1 MTAARRN
8 TSTLL
13 PLSIAALSLGAC
25 AGDQSSIDPA
35 GPQADAI
42 AGHLWFFVAVCTV
55 VYATV
60 MGALV
65 YALFRRNRPD
75 VPESR
80 DRTLRTAVASAAGV
94 TVLIVIVFL
103 VHAVW
108 TGRELAALTS
118 EEMLTIEVV
127 GHQWWWQVQY
137 KEGDTPYVTTANE
150 IHIPVGEP
158 VRFEL
163 TSRDVIHSFWIP
175 NLHGKND
182 LIPGKSTAIVLQAD
196 RAGVYRGQCAE
207 FCGMQHAK
215 MAFLVVA
222 QPREE
227 FQQWVLQQQRPSRQ
241 PVTPEEKRGMEVF
254 VSSQCMV
261 CHTVRGTT
269 AGGVTGP
276 DLTHLASRRT
286 IGAATL
292 PNRRGQLGGWIL
304 DPHSVKAGV
313 RMPPNKFES
322 DDFHAL
328 LSYLESLD

>member
-1 MTAARRN
+1 MTAARR
-8 TSTLL
+8 SLFILPPLL
-13 PLSIAALSLGAC
+13 IALSIGAC

-42 AGHLWFFVAVCTV
+42 AEHLWFFIAVCTV
-55 VYATV
+55 VYAAV
-60 MGALV
+60 VAALV
-65 YALFRRNRPD
+65 HALFRRNRPE
-75 VPESR
+75 VAESR
-80 DRTLRTAVASAAGV
+80 DGRMRTVVASAAGV
-94 TVLIVIVFL
+94 TVVIVIGFL

-127 GHQWWWQVQY
+127 GNQWWWQVQY
-137 KEGDTPYVTTANE
+137 KKGDTPYITTANE

-163 TSRDVIHSFWIP
+163 TARDVIHSFWIP
-175 NLHGKND
+175 NLHGKKD
-182 LIPGKSTAIVLQAD
+182 LIPGKTTSIVLQAD
-196 RAGVYRGQCAE
+196 RPGVYRGQCAE
-207 FCGMQHAK
+207 FCGLQHAK
-215 MAFLVVA
+215 MAFLVIA
-222 QPREE
+222 QPPEE
-227 FQQWVLQQQRPSRQ
+227 YQQWALQQQRSARE
-241 PVTPEEKRGMEVF
+241 PVTPEQTRGMEVF

-261 CHTVRGTT
+261 CHTIRGTT
-269 AGGVTGP
+269 ARGATGP

-292 PNRRGQLGGWIL
+292 PNRRGHLGGWIL

-313 RMPPNKFES
+313 RMPPNQFES

-328 LSYLESLD
+328 LSYLESLH